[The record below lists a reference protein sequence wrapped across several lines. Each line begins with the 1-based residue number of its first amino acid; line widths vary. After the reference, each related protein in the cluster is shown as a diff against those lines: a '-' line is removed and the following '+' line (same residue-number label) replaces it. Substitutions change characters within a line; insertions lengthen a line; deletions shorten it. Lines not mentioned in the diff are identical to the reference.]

1 MRRTLT
7 ITALVITAL
16 WLGVAPADSQGPR
29 KGGILKVGMIG
40 EPEAHYYFHRP
51 LGQLLGA
58 CFAAGFVLDGLEEP
72 SFGPEE
78 TSRRRAL
85 GWGNFRQIPPVLAAR
100 LRLAQQT

>member
-40 EPEAHYYFHRP
+40 EPP
-51 LGQLLGA
+51 T
-58 CFAAGFVLDGLEEP
+58 LDGHATTAVITREIGINMFEGLYTLDAKLQGARGEASLGCGSGWYSYPP
-72 SFGPEE
+72 S
-78 TSRRRAL
+78 AL
-85 GWGNFRQIPPVLAAR
+85 CLA
-100 LRLAQQT
+100 T